1 MQRGS
6 GEGAGMKAFL
16 GLIQALLMP
25 LLILNMLGGVVSAI
39 WLLILGEWR
48 LVVWGLAVMLL
59 GKFCL
64 MIALLPSVLLGAPA
78 LYLANKEKWT
88 VANILML
95 PSILYTNAVMTAWCG
110 IVFYFYTFGPPLS
123 DLIPRMIWS
132 YGIATGTLSYLAM
145 KGPSDEN
152 APSGPTIAVLFAQI
166 GYVFG
171 MLLVVKSRGNNFQ
184 SFAMT
189 FEAFMLVA
197 VLVQWVLP
205 FLIFRRHELD
215 DELLS

>member
-1 MQRGS
+1 
-6 GEGAGMKAFL
+6 MKAFFV
-16 GLIQALLMP
+16 LIQALLMP
-25 LLILNMLGGVVSAI
+25 LMILNMLGGIVSAV

-48 LVVWGLAVMLL
+48 LILGGLLILFA
-59 GKFCL
+59 GNFCL

-78 LYLANKEKWT
+78 LYLAKKEKWT
-88 VANILML
+88 IANILML

-110 IVFYFYTFGPPLS
+110 IVFYFYTLGPTLS

-152 APSGPTIAVLFAQI
+152 APSGPTVAVLFAQI

-171 MLLVVKSRGNNFQ
+171 MLVVKSRGNNFQ